1 MEIAVAHMLSRKVA
15 EMKPSATIAMA
26 QKARDLIAKGY
37 DIISLSLGEPDFGT
51 PVHIIDAAKKALDEG
66 YTKYTPVPGHVIYR
80 KAIIEKFKRDND
92 LHFDL
97 NQIVVS
103 NGAKQSI
110 ANVCQAIL
118 NEGDEVII
126 FAPYWVSY
134 YEIVK
139 YADGVPIVIS
149 ADIDKDFKVT
159 PDQLARAINHK
170 TKAILFSSPCNP
182 TGSVYTK
189 EELEQLANVI
199 SKHKDVIVISDEIYE
214 YINFSG
220 KHASIG
226 AIDSLRDR
234 TVTVNGMSKGFA
246 MTGWRLGYMGAP
258 KWIASACE
266 KVQSQVTSGAA
277 SFSQIAAAE
286 ALLADLSPTIEMTK
300 AFEKRKKLV
309 LQGLGEIPGLK
320 LNDPKGAF
328 YVFPDVSEY
337 FGKTNGKSIIDN
349 ADDFCEVLLEEAHVA
364 TVSGSAFG
372 DDNCFRIS
380 YAASEEELIE
390 AIKRIKNTLAT
401 YY

>member
-26 QKARDLIAKGY
+26 QKARDLVAKGY

-51 PVHIIDAAKKALDEG
+51 PAHIIDAAKKALDEG

-149 ADIDKDFKVT
+149 ADIDQDFKVT
-159 PDQLARAINHK
+159 PDQLSRAINHK

-199 SKHKDVIVISDEIYE
+199 AQHKDLIVISDEIYE

-234 TVTVNGMSKGFA
+234 TVTVNGMSKGFS

-286 ALLADLSPTIEMTK
+286 ALLADLSPTIEMSK

-372 DDNCFRIS
+372 ADNCFRIS